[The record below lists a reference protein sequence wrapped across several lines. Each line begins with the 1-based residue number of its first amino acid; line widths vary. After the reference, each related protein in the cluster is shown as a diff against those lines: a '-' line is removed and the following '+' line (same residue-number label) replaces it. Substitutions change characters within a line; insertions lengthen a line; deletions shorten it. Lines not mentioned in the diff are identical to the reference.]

1 MQQVRELLFQL
12 IRCEICGDSPDP
24 ALFGSLSEEEWI
36 SVLRF
41 AKKHETAHLVSDA
54 ALRFFS
60 TDNSTLTATFKRYK
74 YVAVSHNVRL
84 TACLKKCSELLTAAR
99 VPFIFLKGSVL
110 RNYYPETWM
119 RTSADIDVLIPEDR
133 FEETTRILSA
143 AEGFRY
149 RNMTPHDVSFSMAE
163 GIVLELH
170 HSLIE
175 AGRIG
180 KAEQLLNDIWSYTET
195 DEGIRYRLTD
205 EMFYYYHL
213 AHMAKHIEN
222 GGCGIRPFID
232 LWLLNHKLPENPA
245 RSELLKE
252 GGLDRFAYAVNTLS
266 EYWFGDG
273 SADEN
278 TLILERFI
286 LEGGVFGT
294 KENAAGVK
302 SIKLHGKAGYMLQ
315 KIWMPYPYLCCQ
327 YPELKGR
334 RALQPV
340 YEVRRWMRI
349 VFRGNIGFAKQEL
362 ELTKKASAQLPQTK
376 KMWRYLGF

>member
-1 MQQVRELLFQL
+1 MQQVQVLLFQL
-12 IRCEICGDSPDP
+12 IRCEICGGSPDS
-24 ALFGSLSEEEWI
+24 ALFGALSAEEWE
-36 SVLRF
+36 SVLKLAR
-41 AKKHETAHLVSDA
+41 KHETAHLVSDA
-54 ALRFFS
+54 ALRFFP
-60 TDNSTLTATFKRYK
+60 TENDELTAAFKRSK
-74 YVAVSHNVRL
+74 YAAVSHNIRIS
-84 TACLKKCSELLTAAR
+84 ACLRKCGELLTSAQI
-99 VPFIFLKGSVL
+99 PFILLKGSVI
-110 RNYYPETWM
+110 RSYYPEAWM
-119 RTSADIDVLIPEDR
+119 RTSSDIDILIPEER
-133 FEETTRILSA
+133 FEETTRIFSS

-149 RNMTPHDVSFSMAE
+149 HNTTPHDISFSMAE

-175 AGRIG
+175 SGRIG
-180 KAEQLLNDIWSYTET
+180 KAEQLLKDIWSYAET
-195 DEGIRYRLTD
+195 DDGIGYRLTD

-245 RSELLKE
+245 RSQLLKE
-252 GGLDRFAYAVNTLS
+252 GGLERFAHAVNTLS
-266 EYWFGDG
+266 EYWLGDG
-273 SADEN
+273 TADEN
-278 TLILERFI
+278 TLILEQFI
-286 LEGGVFGT
+286 LGGGCFGT

-302 SIKLHGKAGYMLQ
+302 SVKLHGKAGYMLQ
-315 KIWMPYPYLCCQ
+315 KFWMPYPYLCCQ

-362 ELTKKASAQLPQTK
+362 VLTQKASAQLSQTK
-376 KMWRYLGF
+376 RMWRYLGF